1 MCSNRLPKRCL
12 SGGEGM
18 QEERKEREREK
29 GKVSGVC
36 GDRREGG
43 HGGRK
48 RQVNRM
54 GRVRGGGP
62 EKKEVGRRS
71 QEERE
76 RAKEEKRVGG
86 RRKGGVG
93 GERGRGR
100 NRRGGG
106 EKGGGGGQ
114 KAGEEGRAGGVCAP
128 ADDVGDGGGV
138 LGLVS
143 ESSERGTACS
153 QGAQLIEGLVVV

>member
-1 MCSNRLPKRCL
+1 MG
-12 SGGEGM
+12 SGRDEGKKG
-18 QEERKEREREK
+18 RGRVGEREW
-29 GKVSGVC
+29 
-36 GDRREGG
+36 
-43 HGGRK
+43 
-48 RQVNRM
+48 
-54 GRVRGGGP
+54 
-62 EKKEVGRRS
+62 KEAGRRN
-71 QEERE
+71 QEGRE
-76 RAKEEKRVGG
+76 RGKEEKRVGG